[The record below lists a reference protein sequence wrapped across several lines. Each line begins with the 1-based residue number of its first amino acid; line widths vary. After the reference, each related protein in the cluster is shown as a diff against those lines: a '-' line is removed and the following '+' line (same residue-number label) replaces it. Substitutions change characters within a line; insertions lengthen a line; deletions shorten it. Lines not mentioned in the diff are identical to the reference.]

1 MAITTNGLQLAR
13 IAGAVFNQ
21 QLSNADYTEIL
32 AANKTAT
39 ELNAWANSAVASE
52 FRNKTTTQ
60 VAEALL
66 ANVGLSTVA
75 GLQNWVVGQLN
86 AGGGM
91 TKAGETILAMLNDFS
106 NMSTAD
112 ATYGAAV
119 TTFNQ
124 KSSNSQAISQTAGAQ
139 TGAYATVSSSAPSA
153 LISLTSSV
161 DNRTGG
167 SGSDTFS
174 AISDGTTV
182 TSTTI
187 NAGDS
192 LDGGA
197 GTDTLSLTLMGAAT
211 AIGGVTTNGVE
222 KIQIQTVQTGASSYD
237 ALLSTGLTEV
247 TAIGSSQA
255 LTVSNLASIPV
266 LNVSQNNAGVTLGYR
281 STAVTLGTSDSQTIN
296 LNGNASS
303 SALTIT
309 SNGIEN
315 VTINST
321 GAASGATARQVTLAD
336 SSLQKLTVNASAAL
350 TATATLSGATSSAK
364 NGEVDASASTANV
377 ALTIT
382 AGTNASTSVTGGSGN
397 DTFALTP
404 GSGNYSVTGG
414 AGNDTVRIDGST
426 LTNKTIIAG
435 GEGIDTLQLTVA
447 ANIGSVANGVGI
459 SGIETVTGFRS
470 LAAAAGA
477 AVTSLVVAQDMSN
490 LPATSQPTTVGVTAW
505 SESSDTASTPANGVN
520 FTNLTAATTDLS
532 LSGISFTNAAAAAA
546 NVAHTAGF
554 TATAALQTNTTNDS
568 LNVNLGTATAKA
580 TSTTVTNTGGG
591 ATAINLNVTVDNYEN
606 VTINS
611 NGLAGDTNTIASL
624 AASELKVLTIGA
636 GAAALTVSAS
646 GAALS
651 NLTTINASA
660 ATTDTN
666 LNGLTMGTARGVTV
680 TGGSGNDSYKG
691 TSTSDNIDGGTG
703 NDSIVGS
710 GGNDVLTGAAGNDT
724 LTGGSGNDV
733 ITGGDGDD
741 SITGST
747 GNDNLSGG
755 TGNDTFIVSV
765 TGANTMGLSST
776 VTVSGGDGTDAIRLT
791 GTTTGGAV
799 ALNFSPSTETRF
811 TNTSVEVIEIGSL
824 QNAAAEQTVGIQLGD
839 IAMGNFANT
848 VTIRTQAGVTG
859 GVQTVDSSGILNTSS
874 RVNYTG
880 QAGVANT
887 YLVGNNVD
895 NVTLGGLGDTVTV
908 SNALFLQ
915 ATDTINGGL
924 GADSLTVTAGATS
937 VALTTSTLANVS
949 SFETLTANFAA
960 ASLGGLSF
968 TLSDVFASNNKDA
981 ATNSLTIGTTE
992 GGGTG
997 ALTVT
1002 GTAVTGTNLIINSS
1016 GRADALTGGA
1026 GNDIFVFAASTS
1038 NSGESVT
1045 GGDGTDVLR
1054 FAGANSLN
1062 GVTLTTIEGI
1072 QFGVPGAATAAVTLS
1087 ANASTLNGVA
1097 LTVAEM
1103 GTTDR
1108 VNVIAVTANG
1118 LSTIDLSK
1126 ITSAANAADGSLNAL
1141 GTTTTST
1148 VGVVTSTADQVT
1160 ISFAGDAD
1168 KLLAHTY
1175 TGSGL
1180 SDQITNAA
1188 NTVSDTLI
1196 GGAGNDNFIYSSDAG
1211 GAPSIANIIA
1221 NSAFIDS
1228 ISGGSGTTDTITI
1241 DGTVLVTIANSI
1253 SWTNVNTVETLA
1265 FTGATTGVISVTPAA
1280 TAWAAGLRNITYAGD
1295 SSATGTNVID
1305 ASSNTT
1311 TTIGLTLIGASGL
1324 DVITGGAGNDSL
1336 FGGAGA
1342 DNLSGGTGIDTISG
1356 GASLTAADSLAGG
1369 GGNDIFVMATRT
1381 EVLGSMA
1388 TGDTTAR
1395 LMDFISDFVVA
1406 DDRIQFGIGANAFGT
1421 ALTFTAATTATITP
1435 ITVGDVT
1442 IATLG
1447 ATHLAVAM
1455 PSVGGVAAAVASTAA
1470 AAQFYLITF
1479 GTITTGSALSGRTFL
1494 VLNDDTATLLMTAA
1508 GDTWIDVTGVTGT
1521 IAAANIFFG

>member
-1 MAITTNGLQLAR
+1 MAISTNGLQLVR
-13 IAGAVFNQ
+13 LAGAVFNQ
-21 QLSNADYTEIL
+21 QLSASDYSEIL
-32 AANKTAT
+32 SANKTAA
-39 ELNAWANSAVASE
+39 ELDAWANASVAGE
-52 FRNKTTTQ
+52 FRNKTTTDIAKA
-60 VAEALL
+60 VL
-66 ANVGLSTVA
+66 ANLGLSSVA
-75 GLQNWVVGQLN
+75 GLEAWVAGQLT
-86 AGGGM
+86 AGGGVA
-91 TKAGETILAMLNDFS
+91 KAGSTMLALLNDYS
-106 NMSTAD
+106 NMSTTEAI
-112 ATYGAAV
+112 YGASV
-119 TTFNQ
+119 VTFNQ
-124 KSSNSQAISQTAGAQ
+124 KVANSQALSQTAGSQ
-139 TGAYATVSSSAPSA
+139 TGTYAAVSSSAPSA

-167 SGSDTFS
+167 SGNDNFS

-197 GTDTLSLTLMGAAT
+197 GADTLSLTLMGAAT

-222 KIQIQTVQTGASSYD
+222 KLQIQTVQTGASSYD
-237 ALLSTGLTEV
+237 ALLSTGLTDV

-266 LNVSQNNAGVTLGYR
+266 LNVNQNNAGVTLGYR
-281 STAVTLGTSDSQTIN
+281 STAVTSGTADSQTIN
-296 LNGNASS
+296 LNGNATS
-303 SALTIT
+303 SAMTIT

-321 GAASGATARQVTLAD
+321 GAASGSTARQVTLAD
-336 SSLQKLTVNASAAL
+336 TSLQKLTINASAAL
-350 TATATLSGATSSAK
+350 TATATLSGATSAAK

-377 ALTIT
+377 ALTLT
-382 AGTNASTSVTGGSGN
+382 AGANNSTSVTGGSGN
-397 DTFALTP
+397 DTIALTP
-404 GSGNYSVTGG
+404 GSGNYSVVGG
-414 AGNDTVRIDGST
+414 AGNDTIRVDGST
-426 LTNKTIIAG
+426 LTDKTIIAG
-435 GEGIDTLQLTVA
+435 GDGTDTLQLTAA
-447 ANIGSVANGVGI
+447 ANITSAANGVGI

-470 LAAAAGA
+470 LTAATTV
-477 AVTSLVVAQDMSN
+477 AVTGLVVAQDMSR

-505 SESSDTASTPANGVN
+505 SESSDTASTPADGVN

-532 LSGISFTNAAAAAA
+532 LSGISFTNAAAANA
-546 NVAHTAGF
+546 NVAHTVGF
-554 TATAALQTNTTNDS
+554 TATAALQNNTTNDS

-580 TSTTVTNTGGG
+580 TTTTVTNTGGG

-651 NLTTINASA
+651 NLTNINAA
-660 ATTDTN
+660 ASTTDLN
-666 LNGLTMGTARGVTV
+666 LNGLTMGTARGVTIV
-680 TGGSGNDSYKG
+680 GGSGNDSYKG
-691 TSTSDNIDGGTG
+691 TSTSDNIDGGSG

-710 GGNDVLTGAAGNDT
+710 GGNDTLAGGSGNDT

-733 ITGGDGDD
+733 VTGGDGDD

-755 TGNDTFIVSV
+755 AGNDTFIVSV

-776 VTVSGGDGTDAIRLT
+776 VTVTGGDGTDAIRLT
-791 GTTTGGAV
+791 GTATGGAV

-848 VTIRTQAGVTG
+848 VTIRTQSGVTG
-859 GVQTVDSSGILNTSS
+859 GSQTVDSSGILNTSS

-880 QAGVANT
+880 QSGVANT
-887 YLVGNNVD
+887 YVVGNNVD
-895 NVTLGGLGDTVTV
+895 NVTLGSQGDTVTV

-937 VALTTSTLANVS
+937 VALTTATLANVN

-960 ASLGGLSF
+960 GSLGGLSF
-968 TLSDVFASNNKDA
+968 TLSDAFASNNKDA

-1002 GTAVTGTNLIINSS
+1002 GTAVTGTNLIVNSS

-1026 GNDIFVFAASTS
+1026 GNDVFVFAANTA
-1038 NSGESVT
+1038 NSGESIT

-1054 FAGANSLN
+1054 FTGSNSLN
-1062 GVTLTTIEGI
+1062 GVTLTTVEGI
-1072 QFGVPGAATAAVTLS
+1072 QFSAAGAVTLS
-1087 ANASTLNGVA
+1087 ASASVLNGVT
-1097 LTVAEM
+1097 LTVAEV
-1103 GTTDR
+1103 DAQND
-1108 VNVIAVTANG
+1108 VNVIALTANG
-1118 LSTIDLSK
+1118 LSSIDLSK
-1126 ITSAANAADGSLNAL
+1126 ITSAANAADGSTNAL
-1141 GTTTTST
+1141 GTTTTAAT
-1148 VGVVTSTADQVT
+1148 GVVTSTADQVT
-1160 ISFAGDAD
+1160 ISFAGAAD
-1168 KLLAHTY
+1168 NLLAHTY

-1196 GGAGNDNFIYSSDAG
+1196 GGAGNDNFIYATDVAG
-1211 GAPSIANIIA
+1211 AGVTNIISA
-1221 NSAFIDS
+1221 AAFIDS

-1241 DGTVLVTIANSI
+1241 TGTDAATIAVGD
-1253 SWTNVNTVETLA
+1253 SWANVNGVETLA
-1265 FTGATTGVISVTPAA
+1265 FTGANTNAISVTPAA
-1280 TAWAAGLRNITYAGD
+1280 TAWSAGLRNITYAGD

-1311 TTIGLTLIGASGL
+1311 ATIGLSLIGAGGVDQITGGSGNDTITGLAGLDVMVPGVGSDTIVFNTNLESPGSVAANTTNTADTVSAFITGTDKISIGASGAIDFLATATAVVTAVTFNNTATWAALVTAIGNQALSTTSVAQIL
-1324 DVITGGAGNDSL
+1324 DVTLTGTGLNGTGGITRLLIVND
-1336 FGGAGA
+1336 
-1342 DNLSGGTGIDTISG
+1342 GTAAFAATDLTISLV
-1356 GASLTAADSLAGG
+1356 GASSAA
-1369 GGNDIFVMATRT
+1369 
-1381 EVLGSMA
+1381 
-1388 TGDTTAR
+1388 
-1395 LMDFISDFVVA
+1395 VVA
-1406 DDRIQFGIGANAFGT
+1406 GDF
-1421 ALTFTAATTATITP
+1421 TF
-1435 ITVGDVT
+1435 
-1442 IATLG
+1442 
-1447 ATHLAVAM
+1447 
-1455 PSVGGVAAAVASTAA
+1455 
-1470 AAQFYLITF
+1470 F
-1479 GTITTGSALSGRTFL
+1479 
-1494 VLNDDTATLLMTAA
+1494 
-1508 GDTWIDVTGVTGT
+1508 
-1521 IAAANIFFG
+1521 

>member
-1 MAITTNGLQLAR
+1 VWAFCLARNGLQLAR

-21 QLSNADYTEIL
+21 QLSASDYSEIL
-32 AANKTAT
+32 AANKTAA

-52 FRNKTTTQ
+52 FRNKTTKD
-60 VAEALL
+60 VATALL
-66 ANVGLSTVA
+66 NNVGLSTVA
-75 GLQNWVVGQLN
+75 GLENWVTGQLN
-86 AGGGM
+86 AGGGLA
-91 TKAGETILAMLNDFS
+91 KAGETILAMLNDFS
-106 NMSTAD
+106 NMSTTD

-124 KSSNSQAISQTAGAQ
+124 KSANSQAISQTAGAQ
-139 TGAYATVSSSAPSA
+139 TGTYAAVSSSAPSA

-222 KIQIQTVQTGASSYD
+222 KLQIQTVQTGASSYD

-266 LNVSQNNAGVTLGYR
+266 LNVSQNNAGVTIGYR

-296 LNGNASS
+296 LNGNATS

-321 GAASGATARQVTLAD
+321 GAASGSTARQVTLTDNA
-336 SSLQKLTVNASAAL
+336 LQKLTVNASAAL
-350 TATATLSGATSSAK
+350 TATATLSGATSSAR
-364 NGEVDASASTANV
+364 NGEVDASGSTANV
-377 ALTIT
+377 ALTLT
-382 AGTNASTSVTGGSGN
+382 AGSNSSTSVTGGAGN

-414 AGNDTVRIDGST
+414 AGNDTVRVDGST
-426 LTNKTIIAG
+426 LTDKTIIAG
-435 GEGIDTLQLTVA
+435 GDGTDTLQLTA
-447 ANIGSVANGVGI
+447 ATNITSAANGVGI
-459 SGIETVTGFRS
+459 SSIETVTGFRS
-470 LAAAAGA
+470 LTAATTV
-477 AVTSLVVAQDMSN
+477 AVTGLVVAQDMSR
-490 LPATSQPTTVGVTAW
+490 LPATSQPTTVGVTSW

-532 LSGISFTNAAAAAA
+532 LSGISFTNAAAANA

-568 LNVNLGTATAKA
+568 LNVNLGTSTAKA

-651 NLTTINASA
+651 NLTNINAA
-660 ATTDTN
+660 ASTTDLN

-680 TGGSGNDSYKG
+680 VGGSGNDSYKG
-691 TSTSDNIDGGTG
+691 TTTSDNIDGGVG

-710 GGNDVLTGAAGNDT
+710 GGNDTLAGAAGNDT

-747 GNDNLSGG
+747 GTDNLSGG
-755 TGNDTFIVSV
+755 TGNDTFVVSV

-776 VTVSGGDGTDAIRLT
+776 VTVTGGDGTDAIRLT

-848 VTIRTQAGVTG
+848 VTIRTQSGVTG
-859 GVQTVDSSGILNTSS
+859 GAQTVDASGILNTSS

-887 YLVGNNVD
+887 YVVGNNVD

-908 SNALFLQ
+908 GNALFLQ

-937 VALTTSTLANVS
+937 VALTTATLANVN

-960 ASLGGLSF
+960 GSLGGLSF
-968 TLSDVFASNNKDA
+968 TLSDTFASNNKDA

-997 ALTVT
+997 TLTVT
-1002 GTAVTGTNLIINSS
+1002 GTAVTGTNLIVNSS

-1054 FAGANSLN
+1054 FTGANSLN

-1072 QFGVPGAATAAVTLS
+1072 QFGVPGAATGAVTLS
-1087 ANASTLNGVA
+1087 ANAATLNGVT
-1097 LTVAEM
+1097 LTVAEVD
-1103 GTTDR
+1103 TSDS
-1108 VNVIAVTANG
+1108 VNVIALTANG
-1118 LSTIDLSK
+1118 LATIDLSK
-1126 ITSAANAADGSLNAL
+1126 ITTAANAADGSTNAL
-1141 GTTTTST
+1141 GTTTTAST
-1148 VGVVTSTADQVT
+1148 GVVTSTADQVT

-1196 GGAGNDNFIYSSDAG
+1196 GGAGNDNFIYSALAGNSGVDDIITG
-1211 GAPSIANIIA
+1211 GAS
-1221 NSAFIDS
+1221 FIDS

-1241 DGTVLVTIANSI
+1241 NTGTIAITIGNGV
-1253 SWTNVNTVETLA
+1253 SWTNVSGVETLA
-1265 FTGATTGVISVTPAA
+1265 FIGANTSAISVTPAA

-1295 SSATGTNVID
+1295 SNATATNVID

-1311 TTIGLTLIGASGL
+1311 TTIGLSLIGAGGVDQITGGSGNDTITGLAGLDAIVPGTGADTIVFNTNLESPGSVAGNTTATADNISAFISGTDKISIGASGAIDFTSAATAVVTAL
-1324 DVITGGAGNDSL
+1324 AGNDV
-1336 FGGAGA
+1336 A
-1342 DNLSGGTGIDTISG
+1342 DFTALRTLIGNQALSTTTVAQILDVTLTGTGLAAAGTTRLLVVNDG
-1356 GASLTAADSLAGG
+1356 TAAYAATDLTIHLVGG
-1369 GGNDIFVMATRT
+1369 SSA
-1381 EVLGSMA
+1381 A
-1388 TGDTTAR
+1388 
-1395 LMDFISDFVVA
+1395 VVA
-1406 DDRIQFGIGANAFGT
+1406 GDF
-1421 ALTFTAATTATITP
+1421 TF
-1435 ITVGDVT
+1435 
-1442 IATLG
+1442 
-1447 ATHLAVAM
+1447 
-1455 PSVGGVAAAVASTAA
+1455 
-1470 AAQFYLITF
+1470 F
-1479 GTITTGSALSGRTFL
+1479 
-1494 VLNDDTATLLMTAA
+1494 
-1508 GDTWIDVTGVTGT
+1508 
-1521 IAAANIFFG
+1521 